1 MAKTDIYNW
10 ELLDKKILELP
21 PYMVEHLD
29 ELKLNKASYHTLYNY
44 TLDFHSFL
52 DWIISESI
60 YSGPKRDIPLSLF
73 EEMRID
79 MAKGYQA
86 HIQMKYADSSV
97 TRMISSLKSL
107 FRYLHEVAEDEN
119 QDPKLKRNVFAK
131 LKLTKTDESI
141 DSKAQRIAG
150 KILVK
155 LDEEHNEMKEFLDFV
170 YEGYLSVI
178 SGNTRSVNYHM
189 KNRERDR
196 AIISLALATGLRAM
210 ELATLE
216 LDDVNMRN
224 GVIDVIGKGNRKD
237 TLPFGPL
244 AKEHLQA
251 YLEIRDDRYKVDKKV
266 KSLFVS
272 GSTRT
277 GKAEAF
283 RKISIQKMVGK
294 YATAFGKPS
303 LTVHKLRHSFG
314 TRFHIENGAD
324 PVLTQRAMR
333 HKNIQTTMIYTH
345 VDNEKL
351 KQAFRR
357 ANQ

>member
-1 MAKTDIYNW
+1 MVKKDIYNW
-10 ELLDKKILELP
+10 ELLDSKIYELP
-21 PYMVEHLD
+21 PFMIEHLE
-29 ELKLNKASYHTLYNY
+29 ELRLNKASYHTLYNY
-44 TLDFHSFL
+44 TLDYHAFL

-60 YSGPKRDIPLSLF
+60 QPGPKNVIPLSLF
-73 EEMRID
+73 EYMRVD
-79 MAKGYQA
+79 TAKGYQA
-86 HIQMKYADSSV
+86 HIQMKYAESSV

-119 QDPKLKRNVFAK
+119 QDPQLKRNVFAK
-131 LKLTKTDESI
+131 LKLKKADESM

-155 LDEEHNEMKEFLDFV
+155 LDDDNNEMKEFLDFI
-170 YEGYLSVI
+170 YDGYLKLI
-178 SGNTRSVNYHM
+178 DGNTRNVNYHM

-216 LDDVNMRN
+216 LEDLNMRN
-224 GVIDVIGKGNRKD
+224 GIIDVLGKGNRKD

-251 YLEIRDDRYKVDKKV
+251 YLDIRTDRYKVDKKV

-277 GKAEAF
+277 GKAETF
-283 RKISIQKMVGK
+283 RKISIQKMVEK
-294 YATAFGKPS
+294 YAIAFGKPN

-351 KQAFRR
+351 KSAFRK
-357 ANQ
+357 ANE